1 MLLIELSMSPLGAGE
16 SVSDDVAR
24 ALQIID
30 ASGLAYKLG
39 PMGTC
44 IEGEYDEVMRVVKA
58 CLDDMAARNRRVSFS
73 IKADYR
79 AGAKGRLASKVET
92 VIAKSKRDLHT

>member
-16 SVSDDVAR
+16 SVSEEVAR
-24 ALQIID
+24 AVAIIEE
-30 ASGLAYKLG
+30 SGLPYRLG

-44 IEGEYDEVMRVVKA
+44 IEGEYDAVMAVVKA
-58 CLDDMAARNRRVSFS
+58 CLDDMASRNTRITFS

-79 AGAKGRLASKVET
+79 KGSQGRLASKVAAVEEKAGRKFRT
-92 VIAKSKRDLHT
+92 

>member
-44 IEGEYDEVMRVVKA
+44 IEGEYDAVMRVVKA
-58 CLDDMAARNRRVSFS
+58 CLDDMASRNRRVSFS

-79 AGAKGRLASKVET
+79 AGAQGRLTSKVET
-92 VIAKSKRDLHT
+92 VVAKSGRDLRT